1 MDEQKKKYKIYQ
13 NEVKNIP
20 QNKNES
26 YRKRY
31 QIRNSLPSNNNK
43 QEIKDNNNNINM
55 NNIVY
60 KSKKPQTGSIMIN
73 NRYHIKNQNQT
84 EDIINSVNN
93 INYVQNKN
101 GVKKKFVY
109 PIQESLTNKSDNK
122 KIYIQSI
129 KKEDKHTKNNIK
141 LNFDK
146 DIGKDLRKKDLPY
159 KYSAKYSNNLNSIH
173 KNSNN
178 KSIEKDKNKMINI
191 HQNNNEENINN
202 SLNKNYINI
211 KGILSKNAENKNN
224 LINLNN
230 NSINKNIRP
239 ISSNQNYNNY
249 IKLQNGGHVFHYNKK
264 EEEINEKIYPETYLC
279 NKCKEKII
287 IKLNP
292 DLLTINIICRNGHNI
307 ENEPINEFIRNINKK
322 ELLKC
327 KSCKKNY
334 ENKLLFYCSC
344 NNILC
349 NDCIKN
355 KLHIN
360 HSQLPY
366 IHKNYYC
373 VLHKK
378 VFILFC
384 KKCNK
389 NICNDCI
396 KEHDVHKENIIYL
409 KNIIPKEKEIKKYKK
424 EIEIIEKSKD
434 KLDKEFDIFI
444 ESFKGKKSEF
454 IKKWENFIKI
464 QNDIIDNINNK
475 EFLNYENIENMKNL
489 YKNKNFYDDYMKL
502 EYNFIKKGI
511 FLLNLLSLND
521 IKIQNYKIQNEIKNF
536 GIKPKNI
543 ILKKNDIIKETS
555 FDIFGEKNIDKSKSF
570 NIICKDVNNFFINNS
585 LKKENIEKKE
595 KIIGEIK
602 NLKNVDN
609 NIENQNE
616 IKNEKIKHNGN
627 TKSKIKEQKPK
638 EEPKTIEKKIEVI
651 QKIENC
657 EKKFEKRDERCI
669 TSFALLRNNK
679 IVLTFKGGII
689 KFYEFIKHHNEIQLI
704 ELLRLEEDE
713 YCFNYAIEL
722 YDGNVA
728 VCSEDGTVKIIEL
741 LLDMENNNEKYKIIQ
756 IIKEMK
762 DDPIYII
769 KELENKNLVLG
780 CWKNILVYQ
789 KAEEYELI
797 NKIKIDEYT
806 FSILEISPNEIIA
819 SHSDSK
825 TLTGHNFNNYK
836 FYKIENVESN
846 ENNNIIC
853 KYNNKKDIIFVGF
866 NKGINI
872 VSIEKKILLNKIE
885 INEIISSLC
894 PIEMN
899 IKIGNE
905 NKKIWGL
912 MLGAK
917 RKVFGEKVNYAYSM
931 IQIGFNLNEIN
942 EGIINDDKNIKMEI
956 ISKKDRIHYYDITNL
971 QNSIW
976 NKNKDTLN
984 IIENKDE
991 QWIFSSGNEDK
1002 LIKIWKF

>member
-1 MDEQKKKYKIYQ
+1 MDKQKKVFKIYQ
-13 NEVKNIP
+13 NEVNNIP
-20 QNKNES
+20 QNENVS
-26 YRKRY
+26 YRR
-31 QIRNSLPSNNNK
+31 QMRNSLPSNNNK
-43 QEIKDNNNNINM
+43 QEIKDNNNKIKK

-73 NRYHIKNQNQT
+73 NRYHIKNQDKT

-93 INYVQNKN
+93 INYNQKIN
-101 GVKKKFVY
+101 GVKKKYIY
-109 PIQESLTNKSDNK
+109 PIAESLTNKSDNK

-129 KKEDKHTKNNIK
+129 NKEDKHKNYIK

-146 DIGKDLRKKDLPY
+146 DIEKEQRKNDIY
-159 KYSAKYSNNLNSIH
+159 KYSAKYSNHLNSFY

-178 KSIEKDKNKMINI
+178 KSIEKDKNKNINI

-202 SLNKNYINI
+202 SLNKKYINI
-211 KGILSKNAENKNN
+211 KGLSKNGENINN
-224 LINLNN
+224 MINLNN

-239 ISSNQNYNNY
+239 ISSNQNYNSY
-249 IKLQNGGHVFHYNKK
+249 KKLQNGGHVFHYNKELIK

-279 NKCKEKII
+279 NKCKEKVI

-334 ENKLLFYCSC
+334 ENKFLFYCSC
-344 NNILC
+344 NDILC

-360 HSQLPY
+360 HNQLPY
-366 IHKNYYC
+366 IQKNYFC
-373 VLHKK
+373 VSHKK

-396 KEHDVHKENIIYL
+396 NEHNEHKEEIIYF
-409 KNIIPKEKEIKKYKK
+409 KNIIPKDKEIKKYKK
-424 EIEIIEKSKD
+424 EIEMIEKSKE
-434 KLDKEFDIFI
+434 KLDKEFDLFI
-444 ESFKGKKSEF
+444 ESFKEKRKEF
-454 IKKWENFIKI
+454 IKKWENYIKV
-464 QNDIIDNINNK
+464 QKDIIDNINNK

-489 YKNKNFYDDYMKL
+489 NLNKNFHDDYTKL
-502 EYNFIKKGI
+502 EYNFIKKGKY
-511 FLLNLLSLND
+511 LLNLLSLND
-521 IKIQNYKIQNEIKNF
+521 IKSQNYKIQNEIKNF
-536 GIKPKNI
+536 EIKPRNI
-543 ILKKNDIIKETS
+543 IPKKNNIIKETS
-555 FDIFGEKNIDKSKSF
+555 LNIFGEKKINKSKSF
-570 NIICKDVNNFFINNS
+570 NIICKNVNNLFINNS

-595 KIIGEIK
+595 KIIEEIK

-627 TKSKIKEQKPK
+627 TKSKIKEKKPK
-638 EEPKTIEKKIEVI
+638 EEPKTIVKKLEVI

-657 EKKFEKRDERCI
+657 EKKYEKRDERCV
-669 TSFALLRNNK
+669 TSFALLKNNK
-679 IVLTFKGGII
+679 IVFTYKGGII
-689 KFYEFIKHHNEIQLI
+689 KFYEFIKHNNEIQLI

-722 YDGNVA
+722 YDDNVA
-728 VCSEDGTVKIIEL
+728 VCSEDGTVKIIKL
-741 LLDMENNNEKYKIIQ
+741 LLENNNEKYKIIQ

-797 NKIKIDEYT
+797 NKIKIGEYT

-819 SHSDSK
+819 SHSESK

-836 FYKIENVESN
+836 FYTIENVESN

-853 KYNNKKDIIFVGF
+853 KYNNKRDIIFVGF

-872 VSIEKKILLNKIE
+872 VSIDKKIILNKI
-885 INEIISSLC
+885 IIDEIISSLC

-899 IKIGNE
+899 IKIGDE

-917 RKVFGEKVNYAYSM
+917 RKIFGEKVNYAYSM
-931 IQIGFNLNEIN
+931 IQIGFNLNEKD
-942 EGIINDDKNIKMEI
+942 EGIINDDKDIKMQI
-956 ISKKDRIHYYDITNL
+956 ISRKDRIHYYDITNL

-976 NKNKDTLN
+976 DKNKDTLN

>member
-1 MDEQKKKYKIYQ
+1 MDKQKKVFKIYQ
-13 NEVKNIP
+13 NEVNNIP
-20 QNKNES
+20 QNENVS
-26 YRKRY
+26 YRR
-31 QIRNSLPSNNNK
+31 QMRNSLPSNNNK
-43 QEIKDNNNNINM
+43 QEIKNNNNKINK

-73 NRYHIKNQNQT
+73 NRYHIKNQDKT

-93 INYVQNKN
+93 INYNQKIN
-101 GVKKKFVY
+101 GVKKKYIY
-109 PIQESLTNKSDNK
+109 PIAESLTNKSDNK

-129 KKEDKHTKNNIK
+129 KKEDKHKNYIK

-146 DIGKDLRKKDLPY
+146 DIEKEQRKNDIY
-159 KYSAKYSNNLNSIH
+159 KYSAKYSNHLNSFY

-178 KSIEKDKNKMINI
+178 KSIEKDKNKNINI

-202 SLNKNYINI
+202 SLTKKYINI
-211 KGILSKNAENKNN
+211 KGLSKNGENINN

-249 IKLQNGGHVFHYNKK
+249 KKLQNGGHVFHYNKELIK

-279 NKCKEKII
+279 NKCKEKVI

-344 NNILC
+344 NDILC

-360 HSQLPY
+360 HNQLPY
-366 IHKNYYC
+366 IQKNYFC

-378 VFILFC
+378 VIILFC

-396 KEHDVHKENIIYL
+396 NEHNEHKEEIIYF

-434 KLDKEFDIFI
+434 KLDKEFDLFI
-444 ESFKGKKSEF
+444 ESFKEKRKEF
-454 IKKWENFIKI
+454 IKKWENYIKV
-464 QNDIIDNINNK
+464 QKDIIDNINNK

-489 YKNKNFYDDYMKL
+489 NLNKNFHDDYTKL
-502 EYNFIKKGI
+502 EYNFIKKGKY
-511 FLLNLLSLND
+511 LLNLLSLND
-521 IKIQNYKIQNEIKNF
+521 IKSQNYKIQNEIKNF
-536 GIKPKNI
+536 EIKPRNI
-543 ILKKNDIIKETS
+543 IPKKNNIIKETS
-555 FDIFGEKNIDKSKSF
+555 LNIFGEKKINKSKSF
-570 NIICKDVNNFFINNS
+570 NIICKNVNNLFINNS

-595 KIIGEIK
+595 KIIEEIK

-627 TKSKIKEQKPK
+627 TKSKIKEKKPK
-638 EEPKTIEKKIEVI
+638 EEPKTIVKKLEVI

-657 EKKFEKRDERCI
+657 EKKYEKRDERCI
-669 TSFALLRNNK
+669 TSFALLKNNK
-679 IVLTFKGGII
+679 IVFTYKGGII
-689 KFYEFIKHHNEIQLI
+689 KFYEFIKHNNEIQLI

-722 YDGNVA
+722 YDDNVA
-728 VCSEDGTVKIIEL
+728 VCSEDGTVKIIKL
-741 LLDMENNNEKYKIIQ
+741 LLENNNEKYKIIQ

-797 NKIKIDEYT
+797 NKIKIGEYT

-819 SHSDSK
+819 SHSESK

-836 FYKIENVESN
+836 FYTIENVESN

-853 KYNNKKDIIFVGF
+853 KYNNKRDIIFVGF

-872 VSIEKKILLNKIE
+872 VSIDKKIILNKIMV
-885 INEIISSLC
+885 NEIISSLC

-899 IKIGNE
+899 IKIGDE

-917 RKVFGEKVNYAYSM
+917 RKIFGEKVNYAYSM
-931 IQIGFNLNEIN
+931 IQIGFNLNEKD
-942 EGIINDDKNIKMEI
+942 EGIINDDKDIKMQI
-956 ISKKDRIHYYDITNL
+956 ISRKDRIHYYDITNL